1 MRMAIMDPMEERTKK
16 MAAAEPLETP
26 RRTLSC
32 GQCGAEGPTKWC
44 GSCKVQSYCS
54 VECQRTHWKVHRS
67 ACKRMGARESKRYV
81 VGVRLF
87 GPELP
92 VLARR
97 QGCRYGARVGI
108 RNEGN
113 TCYLSSVVQALT
125 YSPLADYLVELDPIG
140 NTPTKAGFNLMSELS
155 VHVRRVWAA
164 NEALAARDVTN
175 GAHGAL
181 ASARASTSEM
191 SIAGTLLRCSRH
203 AGRME
208 DAHECL
214 TDMLARL
221 LEACAVGYD
230 GTQDEAWEKSTVV
243 YEVFGMELAQ
253 AVVCGGCGHTSKT
266 SVLEL
271 ALRLNATLGLSEAD
285 MFRATSVDRAL
296 ERRLLAKRR
305 APIDDDTEDDDL
317 YDDHD
322 EKYAGPPATTI
333 DDLLSLFFAS
343 ENIEDFA
350 CEKCQTRCTCE
361 KRAGFAS
368 PPRSISLYVDRVP
381 AFGALFGKLNRV
393 VAFRQQLDLA
403 PYLPD
408 ADGHTTYRLY
418 AVVTHLD
425 YSGSTFFGH
434 YICHVRDAVGDWW
447 LLDDETVK
455 PVTWHQVK
463 QSNPYLLFY
472 ARSDIQGDDV
482 PDDDASVAHEPR
494 LDDHAQTKDEDD
506 RATVAEHFLDRAADS
521 PDDDDDCAD
530 LYAFD

>member
-1 MRMAIMDPMEERTKK
+1 MAMMDERSTK
-16 MAAAEPLETP
+16 MASAELDAP

-32 GQCGAEGPTKWC
+32 GQCGAEGPSKWC

-67 ACKRMGARESKRYV
+67 ACKRMGAREKRYV

-97 QGCRYGARVGI
+97 HGCRYGARVGI

-140 NTPTKAGFNLMSELS
+140 NAPTKTGFNLMSELS

-164 NEALAARDVTN
+164 NEALAARDVT
-175 GAHGAL
+175 AQAP
-181 ASARASTSEM
+181 SASTSEM

-203 AGRME
+203 AGHME

-230 GTQDEAWEKSTVV
+230 GRQDEAWEKSTLV

-266 SVLEL
+266 CVLEL

-285 MFRATSVDRAL
+285 MCRATSVDRAL
-296 ERRLLAKRR
+296 EKRLLAKRR
-305 APIDDDTEDDDL
+305 APIEDETDDDDDAR
-317 YDDHD
+317 
-322 EKYAGPPATTI
+322 AGPPATTI

-350 CEKCQTRCTCE
+350 CEKCKTRCTCE

-403 PYLPD
+403 QYLPH
-408 ADGHTTYRLY
+408 ADGQTTYRLY

-455 PVTWHQVK
+455 PVTWQQVK

-472 ARSDIQGDDV
+472 ARSDLHGDDHDDDDDDDV
-482 PDDDASVAHEPR
+482 PDDADSVAHECR
-494 LDDHAQTKDEDD
+494 LDDHAQTKDEDEYS
-506 RATVAEHFLDRAADS
+506 TVMAEHFHDHVPDS
-521 PDDDDDCAD
+521 PDDSCAD